1 MDLDLKRRSGQG
13 FGGIKSWQNQK
24 KEVDQ
29 LDIKIPEERIGV
41 LVGPGGSMK
50 HLIEEK
56 TKTTLEIDSENG
68 SISIAAAQDPLQAL
82 RVMDL
87 VRAIGRGFSPERALP
102 ILDDEML
109 MLDVLDLS
117 KMAGTKSDMAR
128 IKGRIIGKDGKSR
141 EIIERLSGAKL
152 SVYGKTVALL
162 GYPEQIN
169 VARTAIEMLLDGAPH
184 GNVYSFL
191 EKKHQELVREELKD
205 QNAL

>member
-1 MDLDLKRRSGQG
+1 MAWDRKRRYGQR
-13 FGGIKSWQNQK
+13 FGATKSWQNYK
-24 KEVDQ
+24 KEADQ

-56 TKTTLEIDSENG
+56 TKTTLEIDSDTG
-68 SISIAAAQDPLQAL
+68 TVSIESAEDPLQAL

-117 KMAGTKSDMAR
+117 KMVGTKNDMAR
-128 IKGRIIGKDGKSR
+128 IKGRVIGKDGKSR
-141 EIIERLSGAKL
+141 EIMERLSGARL

-162 GYPEQIN
+162 GYPEQIKI
-169 VARTAIEMLLDGAPH
+169 ARTAVEMLLDGAPH

-191 EKKHQELVREELKD
+191 EKKHQELAKEELKD

>member
-1 MDLDLKRRSGQG
+1 
-13 FGGIKSWQNQK
+13 
-24 KEVDQ
+24 

-56 TKTTLEIDSENG
+56 TKTTLEIDSETG
-68 SISIAAAQDPLQAL
+68 TVSIASAEDPLQAL

-117 KMAGTKSDMAR
+117 KMVGTKNDMAR
-128 IKGRIIGKDGKSR
+128 IKGRVIGKDGKSR
-141 EIIERLSGAKL
+141 EIMERLSGARL

-162 GYPEQIN
+162 GYPEQIKI
-169 VARTAIEMLLDGAPH
+169 ARTAVEMLLDGAPH

-191 EKKHQELVREELKD
+191 EKKHQELAKEELKD

>member
-1 MDLDLKRRSGQG
+1 
-13 FGGIKSWQNQK
+13 
-24 KEVDQ
+24 

-56 TKTTLEIDSENG
+56 TKTTLEIDSETG
-68 SISIAAAQDPLQAL
+68 TVSIASADDPLQAL

-117 KMAGTKSDMAR
+117 KMVGTKNDMAR
-128 IKGRIIGKDGKSR
+128 IKGRVIGKDGKSR
-141 EIIERLSGAKL
+141 EIMERLSGARL

-162 GYPEQIN
+162 GYPEQIKI
-169 VARTAIEMLLDGAPH
+169 ARTAVEMLLDGAPH

-191 EKKHQELVREELKD
+191 EKKHQELAKEELKD

>member
-1 MDLDLKRRSGQG
+1 
-13 FGGIKSWQNQK
+13 
-24 KEVDQ
+24 
-29 LDIKIPEERIGV
+29 LDIRIPEERIGV

-56 TKTTLEIDSENG
+56 TKTTLEIDSETG
-68 SISIAAAQDPLQAL
+68 TVSIASAEDPLQAL

-117 KMAGTKSDMAR
+117 KMVGTKSDMAR

-141 EIIERLSGAKL
+141 EIMERLSGARL

-162 GYPEQIN
+162 GYPEQIKI
-169 VARTAIEMLLDGAPH
+169 ARTAVEMLLDGAPH

-191 EKKHQELVREELKD
+191 EKKHQELAKEELKD

>member
-1 MDLDLKRRSGQG
+1 M
-13 FGGIKSWQNQK
+13 
-24 KEVDQ
+24 
-29 LDIKIPEERIGV
+29 DIKIPEERIGV

-56 TKTTLEIDSENG
+56 TKTTLEIDSETG
-68 SISIAAAQDPLQAL
+68 TVSIASADDPLQAL

-117 KMAGTKSDMAR
+117 KMVGTKNDMAR
-128 IKGRIIGKDGKSR
+128 IKGRVIGKDGKSR
-141 EIIERLSGAKL
+141 EIMERLSGARL

-162 GYPEQIN
+162 GYPEQIKI
-169 VARTAIEMLLDGAPH
+169 ARTAVEMLLDGAPH

-191 EKKHQELVREELKD
+191 EKKHQELAKEELKD